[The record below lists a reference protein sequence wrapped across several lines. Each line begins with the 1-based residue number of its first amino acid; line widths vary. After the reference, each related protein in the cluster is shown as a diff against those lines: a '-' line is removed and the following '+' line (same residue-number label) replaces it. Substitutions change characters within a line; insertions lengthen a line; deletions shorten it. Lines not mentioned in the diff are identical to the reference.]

1 MQVSQAS
8 LKNGEQ
14 RNNVGNEKSSVH
26 STQAEAKSEQNLDHK
41 RQEPTGKQVSESS
54 VSLQSQKL
62 GDDLVSIDKSILSSP
77 HDVSIETA
85 PSDTIE
91 VVNNT
96 KTDTVKMTWA
106 GKLNKTSKLTTNYI
120 RVDLA
125 SKKSKSPPPNGFT
138 KSSKKVKQ
146 PGKPVGEV
154 IIQNSNGYYP
164 VYVGNTNG
172 LSATELE
179 KALIKEYGEVV
190 KTSFQDSFA
199 VVDFREKS
207 ARDAAIE
214 AQHLR
219 VGDKTINLNP
229 KEERGSKYGKA
240 KSNNNTNSNSGN
252 SSPSPSSGFVSS
264 SQNTS
269 SLKKNSMKS
278 RNDKSKN

>member
-1 MQVSQAS
+1 M
-8 LKNGEQ
+8 
-14 RNNVGNEKSSVH
+14 
-26 STQAEAKSEQNLDHK
+26 
-41 RQEPTGKQVSESS
+41 
-54 VSLQSQKL
+54 
-62 GDDLVSIDKSILSSP
+62 
-77 HDVSIETA
+77 
-85 PSDTIE
+85 
-91 VVNNT
+91 
-96 KTDTVKMTWA
+96 
-106 GKLNKTSKLTTNYI
+106 
-120 RVDLA
+120 
-125 SKKSKSPPPNGFT
+125 
-138 KSSKKVKQ
+138 
-146 PGKPVGEV
+146 
-154 IIQNSNGYYP
+154 
-164 VYVGNTNG
+164 
-172 LSATELE
+172 SATELE